1 MSPLSSPRIP
11 PRTKRTRLPIPP
23 GLWFWAGFLTF
34 NFLLFLPLYLLN
46 AQDAAFWPSGPLSQ
60 LLTRDNPDIFRFN
73 LEISLFLL
81 LFLLIP
87 SCWRASRRSW
97 AGRAFFLLYLLALL
111 YAIYESVTLS
121 LYHTDPIL
129 YNDIRFFISGI
140 GFLIDGLRLSA
151 WQLLLMAL
159 ALMAALLLLYKAI
172 LFWFLRA
179 PVERMGRASRLAAIA
194 LIPLFLALTLTQ
206 GRAAAQPA
214 SELNSLSAKL
224 LANARASLAARE
236 DVRAYDRIHP
246 EATYDYARTTRLFRK
261 PNIYLIFIESYGSV
275 LYKRSHFTDD
285 YLALMAEMEA
295 RLRDGGWTMETG
307 LSSSPTWGGGSW
319 MAYTSAEFGLRISS
333 QPQFLAIKDRFTR
346 QPYPSLGRYLQS
358 QGYRHVRLAP
368 IQRSLGAADDAANDA
383 LYGPDRWL
391 RFPDLDYQG
400 PLYGWGPSPPDQFSL
415 NKARQLLA
423 DDADRPLFFF
433 YLTQNSH
440 YPWAPL
446 PPLMA
451 DWRALNDPRWASP
464 PPIGEPIPHRD
475 NIKHY
480 REAIRYQ
487 WDVLSQFILDTP
499 ASEDA
504 IFILIGDHQPPR
516 VSRRA
521 DSFDTPI
528 HILARDR
535 DFPPRF
541 ETYGFEPGLTA
552 SDLRQDMQHEGFY
565 SMFVRELVG
574 AYGVSAKPLPY
585 LPEGIQIPLPT
596 PPDSPQGDAP

>member
-11 PRTKRTRLPIPP
+11 PRTKRTLLPIPP

-46 AQDAAFWPSGPLSQ
+46 AQDAAFLPSVPLQ
-60 LLTRDNPDIFRFN
+60 RLLTRDNPDIFRFN
-73 LEISLFLL
+73 LEISLLLL
-81 LFLLIP
+81 LFLLARP
-87 SCWRASRRSW
+87 LWRASRRKWVS
-97 AGRAFFLLYLLALL
+97 RAFFLLHLLTLL
-111 YAIYESVTLS
+111 YAIYESVILS
-121 LYHTDPIL
+121 LYHTSPIL
-129 YNDIRFFISGI
+129 YNDIRFFISGV

-151 WQLLLMAL
+151 WQLLLIAL
-159 ALMAALLLLYKAI
+159 TLVIAFLLLYKLII
-172 LFWFLRA
+172 LWFMRV

-194 LIPLFLALTLTQ
+194 LILLFLALTLTQ

-224 LANARASLAARE
+224 LANTRASLLARE
-236 DVRAYDRIHP
+236 DVQAYDRIHP
-246 EATYDYARTTRLFRK
+246 EAIYDYARTTRLFRK

-275 LYKRSHFTDD
+275 LYKRSHFTND

-307 LSSSPTWGGGSW
+307 LSRSPTWGGGSW
-319 MAYTSAEFGLRISS
+319 MAYTSAEFGLYISS
-333 QPQFLAIKDRFTR
+333 QPQFLAIKDRFIR
-346 QPYPSLGRYLQS
+346 QPYPSLGRYLQT
-358 QGYRHVRLAP
+358 QGYHHVRLAP
-368 IQRSLGAADDAANDA
+368 IQRALSAAEDEANDA

-391 RFPDLDYQG
+391 RFADLDYQG
-400 PLYGWGPSPPDQFSL
+400 PLYGWGPSPPDQFTL
-415 NKARQLLA
+415 NKARELL
-423 DDADRPLFFF
+423 RSQSPFPLFLV

-446 PPLMA
+446 PPLTA
-451 DWRALNDPRWASP
+451 NWRDLNDPNWPSP

-487 WDVLSQFILDTP
+487 WETLSQLILDTP

-528 HILARDR
+528 HILARDH

-541 ETYGFEPGLTA
+541 ETYGFEPGLVV

-565 SMFVRELVG
+565 AMFIRELAG
-574 AYGVSAKPLPY
+574 AYGASAAPLPY
-585 LPEGIQIPLPT
+585 LPQGIQLHLPT
-596 PPDSPQGDAP
+596 PTP